1 MMNTQ
6 QQQFDPMAQLMELLN
21 YQLKNKQLRQQ
32 GDLGGRELDIRE
44 NQGGRELD
52 LRWQQ
57 MQQQGEQFQTGLG
70 WDREQMGM
78 RNQQFAEE
86 MRQKM
91 LAQVQEQARFD
102 QINPVDMALKQAQTK
117 KYLEPEVDR
126 AKLIADEGLRDRQV
140 EFIQNHLMS
149 GQVPA
154 YDRQRYVD
162 RLNELLQLGPLRP
175 YTAEELKQQQLFGVK
190 PKQ

>member
-52 LRWQQ
+52 LRGQQ

-86 MRQKM
+86 MRQKT
-91 LAQVQEQARFD
+91 LAQAMEQSRFAQTNPVQEAY
-102 QINPVDMALKQAQTK
+102 MKAQTTRM
-117 KYLEPEVDR
+117 LRPDIDPR
-126 AKLIADEGLRDRQV
+126 ADIMAKEGQLDRQV
-140 EFIQNHLMS
+140 NYLTSMLQSEGRPIERQKLMDHLN
-149 GQVPA
+149 Q
-154 YDRQRYVD
+154 
-162 RLNELLQLGPLRP
+162 LLQIQLRADTP
-175 YTAEELKQQQLFGVK
+175 EEAKQRAMFGGQPQK
-190 PKQ
+190 